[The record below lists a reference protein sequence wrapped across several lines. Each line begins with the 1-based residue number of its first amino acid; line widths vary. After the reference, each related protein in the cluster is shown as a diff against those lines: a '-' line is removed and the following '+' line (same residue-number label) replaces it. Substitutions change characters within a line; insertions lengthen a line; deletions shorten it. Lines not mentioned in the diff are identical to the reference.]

1 MNRIKISPSILSADF
16 SRLAEELRRI
26 EEAGA
31 EMAHIDI
38 MDGHFVPN
46 LTFGPPVITAL
57 RAHSKLEFDV
67 HLMVS
72 NPQDY
77 IAPFVKAGA
86 DWITFHA
93 EAAPHMHR
101 LLQQIKESGVKA
113 GISLNPGTSLNVL
126 EEVLPELDMVLLMS
140 VNPGFG
146 GQKFIASTVS
156 KIARLKKMIDACGS
170 KAEIQVDGGINPQ
183 TAKLVK
189 EAGAT
194 ILVAGS
200 AVYQAPDIAAAI
212 AAIRN
217 A

>member
-1 MNRIKISPSILSADF
+1 MNRIRISPSILSADF
-16 SRLAEELRRI
+16 SKLAEELRRI

-46 LTFGPPVITAL
+46 LTFGPPVIAAL
-57 RAHSKLEFDV
+57 RKHVKMDFDV

-77 IAPFVKAGA
+77 IEPFVKAGA

-101 LLQQIKESGVKA
+101 IVQQVKEAGVKVGVA
-113 GISLNPGTSLNVL
+113 LNPATPLASL
-126 EEVLPELDMVLLMS
+126 EEVLPELDMALLMS

-146 GQKFIASTVS
+146 GQKFISATVN
-156 KIARLKKMIDACGS
+156 KIARLKQMIETCGS
-170 KAEIQVDGGINPQ
+170 KAEIQVDGGVNAD

-189 EAGAT
+189 AAGAT